1 MRRNGLMS
9 DITEGQVEGKRG
21 LGRRRIQLTD
31 DLKQGKKMK
40 FQELKREAENR
51 ENWRA
56 LFGQSNGPVVRQN
69 TE

>member
-1 MRRNGLMS
+1 M
-9 DITEGQVEGKRG
+9 
-21 LGRRRIQLTD
+21 QLTV

-40 FQELKREAENR
+40 FLELKGEAENR

-56 LFGQSNGPVVRQN
+56 LFGKSNGPVVRQN

>member
-1 MRRNGLMS
+1 MS
-9 DITEGQVEGKRG
+9 DIIEDQIEGKQG
-21 LGRRRIQLTD
+21 LGRRLIQLTD

-51 ENWRA
+51 DNWRA